1 MIICDGELMQQ
12 EIFQVDAFTS
22 KPFLG
27 NPAAVCV
34 MGAPAQ
40 EWWMQRVAKEM
51 NLSETAFLHK
61 QSDGYSLRWFTP
73 EVEVDLCGH
82 ATLASAH
89 ILWETGEAAL
99 DKRIRFHTR
108 SGALGASREGD
119 WIVLDFPSLSTEP
132 VDAPAGLVESLGV
145 KPVYVGKSRFDCLVE
160 VGTEDEVRGASPDFG
175 AVAKLA
181 VRGVILTSRAGPGRF
196 DFISR
201 FFAPGSGVD
210 EDPVTG
216 SAHCVLG
223 PYWQSRLGKSEFLA
237 YQASTRGGEVRVR
250 VVGDRTHISGQAVTV
265 LRGTLNY

>member
-1 MIICDGELMQQ
+1 MEQ
-12 EIFQVDAFTS
+12 EIFQVDAFTAE
-22 KPFLG
+22 PFLG

-34 MGAPAQ
+34 MEGPA
-40 EWWMQRVAKEM
+40 EEGWMQRVAREM

-61 QSDGYSLRWFTP
+61 QSDGYNLRWFTP

-89 ILWETGEAAL
+89 ILWETGKAAR
-99 DKRIRFHTR
+99 DESVRFNTR
-108 SGALGASREGD
+108 SGVLGASREGG
-119 WIVLDFPSLSTEP
+119 WIVLDFPSLPTEP
-132 VDAPAGLVESLGV
+132 VDAPAGLGEALGV
-145 KPVYVGKSRFDCLVE
+145 KPVFVGRSRFDCLVE
-160 VGTEDEVRGASPDFG
+160 VGTEDEVRGAEPDFG
-175 AVAKLA
+175 ELAKLPA
-181 VRGVILTSRAGPGRF
+181 RGVILTSVGGPGRF

-223 PYWQSRLGKSEFLA
+223 PYWQSRLGKSELLA
-237 YQASTRGGEVRVR
+237 YQASKRGGEVRVR
-250 VVGDRTHISGQAVTV
+250 VVGERTHISGQAVTV